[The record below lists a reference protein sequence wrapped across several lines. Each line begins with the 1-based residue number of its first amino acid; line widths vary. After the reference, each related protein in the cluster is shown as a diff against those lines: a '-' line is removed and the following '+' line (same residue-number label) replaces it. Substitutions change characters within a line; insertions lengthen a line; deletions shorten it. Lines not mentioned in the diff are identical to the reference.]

1 MNNEIE
7 TTLQQGVDDLK
18 LSLSSAQVK
27 LLLDYL
33 GLLIKWNK
41 AYNLTAVRDP
51 LQMVT
56 RHLLDSL
63 AILPYLNGQ
72 RIIDIGT
79 GAGLPGIPLAIANP
93 ERTYC
98 LLDSNGKKI
107 RFLQQVVVQ
116 LGLKNVT
123 TVEDRAERY
132 ASELC
137 FDSVVARAVGSVA
150 DILSQTQHLLCP
162 DGQWLLMKGQYPQE
176 ELAAVDAAAKVID
189 YEVPGLNEQ
198 RHLICLR
205 NLGLTGEAGQ
215 K

>member
-1 MNNEIE
+1 MSNEIE
-7 TTLQQGVDDLK
+7 KTLIPGLEALGLTLVP
-18 LSLSSAQVK
+18 AQIK
-27 LLLDYL
+27 QLLDYL

-63 AILPYLNGQ
+63 AILPHISGSN
-72 RIIDIGT
+72 IIDVGT
-79 GAGLPGIPLAIANP
+79 GAGLPGIPLAIADP
-93 ERTYC
+93 SRSFC

-107 RFLQQVVVQ
+107 RFLQQVVVH

-123 TVEDRAERY
+123 TVEDRAESY
-132 ASELC
+132 ASRLC
-137 FDSVVARAVGSVA
+137 FDSMVVRAVGSIA

-162 DGQWLLMKGQYPQE
+162 DGQWFLMKGQYPQE
-176 ELAAVDAAAKVID
+176 ELDAIEVPSSIVA
-189 YEVPGLNEQ
+189 YQVPGLDEQ

-205 NLGLTGEAGQ
+205 
-215 K
+215 KV

>member
-1 MNNEIE
+1 LNNAIE
-7 TTLQQGVDDLK
+7 STLNQGIEALQLTVSPAQIQQ
-18 LSLSSAQVK
+18 
-27 LLLDYL
+27 LLDYL
-33 GLLIKWNK
+33 ALLIKWNK

-63 AILPYLNGQ
+63 AILPYLSGQ

-93 ERTYC
+93 ECTYY

-116 LGLKNVT
+116 LGLNNVT

-132 ASELC
+132 VSEQC
-137 FDSVVARAVGSVA
+137 FDCVVARAVGSIA
-150 DILSQTQHLLCP
+150 DILSQTQHLLCQN
-162 DGQWLLMKGQYPQE
+162 GRWLLMKGQHPQE
-176 ELAAVDAAAKVID
+176 ELEVIEATVKVIS
-189 YEVPGLNEQ
+189 YEVPALNEQ
-198 RHLICLR
+198 RHLI
-205 NLGLTGEAGQ
+205 EISP
-215 K
+215 